1 MRYCGDKICPDEQT
15 DKQMDKHGGW
25 TAWKHND
32 VADSIEWWMGNT
44 SWNRYI
50 LTEKLTT
57 VFQTEKIDWLSLV
70 SWEFKNRVE
79 GGEVKR

>member
-44 SWNRYI
+44 S
-50 LTEKLTT
+50 
-57 VFQTEKIDWLSLV
+57 
-70 SWEFKNRVE
+70 
-79 GGEVKR
+79 